1 MKKSYKRVLSILIC
15 CVMVLAPLTLFAA
28 CGANDTAKSD
38 YDITYE
44 LNYEGSTSRVYP
56 VQSGAKA
63 VDWKATRAGY
73 LLVGW
78 YTDKE
83 GTEKYDFSKKVKSDL
98 TLYAIWREKP
108 GVTTVTFDFGYAGA
122 ANKVIEISKE
132 SLINEKYKPENERF
146 GMKLVGW
153 YRDAELTTEWN
164 FNTDTVQGETVLHA
178 KYEYTVNIP
187 RNEDGSIKYDN
198 TTVYIWNP
206 DGNKL
211 PSDKLQKLV
220 DEFNAAHEGK
230 IIVTA
235 GSQLLNQADVFLRI
249 QQTPEQM
256 RCYTTYY
263 PIADI
268 FSFAGINVTNSDYFA
283 GALNECT
290 SRGVMLQTP
299 VAAVAPYLVY
309 NKTLMQ
315 KYNGG
320 NPLPTTYS
328 ELSALL
334 QKVAAGE
341 RATNSNFKSILT
353 TTQWMYK
360 EAPSL
365 AAFVQN
371 GADYYTYADGIYQNL
386 WYDDAVMAKATEAMR
401 ITYDLFGVNG
411 LNGGGTLNGDM
422 SAVRSAVASGN
433 ALMGLISWLGN
444 ESAIAAD
451 SNLGVIS
458 LAGLLTDGT
467 GAEKNRIPVHTVG
480 IGFYNGATNVLADP
494 LKTCAAAEFAYYVS
508 QHAYVFAENGYVP
521 LSKEAASNEAYTK
534 SENAVVQLIRT
545 VNNPENFYTLP
556 GSANLKAIVNTTA
569 AEGVI
574 IPYLTDVNATRADV
588 PAKTKELYSQVAGQ
602 VS

>member
-1 MKKSYKRVLSILIC
+1 MKKRCKRVLSILIC
-15 CVMVLAPLTLFAA
+15 CVMVLAPLTIFAA
-28 CGANDTAKSD
+28 CGEASTAKD
-38 YDITYE
+38 NYDITYE
-44 LNYEGSTSRVYP
+44 LNYDGSGSRVYS

-83 GTEKYDFSKKVKSDL
+83 GTQEYDFSKKVRSDI

-108 GVTTVTFDFGYAGA
+108 GVATVTFDFGYAGA
-122 ANKVIEISKE
+122 ANKVIEVDKE
-132 SLINEKYKPENERF
+132 NLINEKYKPESERF
-146 GMKLVGW
+146 GMELVGW
-153 YRDAELTTEWN
+153 YRDEALTTEWN
-164 FNTDTVQGETVLHA
+164 FATDTVMENTVLHA
-178 KYEYTVNIP
+178 KFEYTISIP

-206 DGNKL
+206 GGSTL
-211 PSDKLQKLV
+211 PSDRLQQLA
-220 DEFNAAHEGK
+220 DAFNAEHEGK

-268 FSFAGINVTNSDYFA
+268 FSFAGIDVSNSDYYT

-290 SRGVMLQTP
+290 YRGVMLQTP

-309 NKTLMQ
+309 NKTLLQ
-315 KYNGG
+315 KYNGD
-320 NPLPTTYS
+320 NPLPTNYS

-334 QKVAAGE
+334 QKAATGE
-341 RATNSNFKSILT
+341 RASNSSFKSILT

-360 EAPSL
+360 EAPSF

-371 GADYYTYADGIYQNL
+371 GADYYSYTDGIFQNL
-386 WYDDAVMAKATEAMR
+386 WSDDAVMAKANTAMQ

-411 LNGGGTLNGDM
+411 LNGGGTVSGDM

-433 ALMGLISWLGN
+433 AMMGLISWTGVD
-444 ESAIAAD
+444 SAISAD

-458 LAGLLTDGT
+458 LVGLLTDGT
-467 GAEKNRIPVHTVG
+467 GEEANRIPVHTVG

-521 LSKEAASNEAYTK
+521 LNKEAASNEAYTQ
-534 SENAVVQLIRT
+534 SENATVKLIRT
-545 VNNPENFYTLP
+545 VNDPENFYTLP

>member
-1 MKKSYKRVLSILIC
+1 MKKRCKRVLSILIC
-15 CVMVLAPLTLFAA
+15 CVMVLAPLTIFAA
-28 CGANDTAKSD
+28 CGDASTAKGD

-44 LNYEGSTSRVYP
+44 LNYDGSGTRVYS

-83 GTEKYDFSKKVKSDL
+83 GTQEYDFSKKVRSDI

-122 ANKVIEISKE
+122 ANKVIEVSKE
-132 SLINEKYKPENERF
+132 SLINEKYKPTNERF
-146 GMKLVGW
+146 GMELVGW

-164 FNTDTVQGETVLHA
+164 FETDTVAGETVLHA
-178 KYEYTVNIP
+178 KYEYTINIP

-206 DGNKL
+206 GGTQL

-220 DEFNAAHEGK
+220 DEFNKTHEGK

-256 RCYTTYY
+256 RCYSTYY

-268 FSFAGINVTNSDYFA
+268 FSFAGIDVSNSDYFA

-290 SRGVMLQTP
+290 YRGVMRQTP
-299 VAAVAPYLVY
+299 VGAVAPYLVY
-309 NKTLMQ
+309 NKTLLQ
-315 KYNGG
+315 KYNGD
-320 NPLPTTYS
+320 NPLPTNYS

-334 QKVAAGE
+334 QKAAAGE
-341 RATNSNFKSILT
+341 RASNSSFKSILT

-360 EAPSL
+360 EAPSF

-371 GADYYTYADGIYQNL
+371 GADYYTYANDVYQNQ
-386 WYDDAVMAKATEAMR
+386 WYDDAVMAKATEAMQ

-411 LNGGGTLNGDM
+411 LNGGGTVNGDM
-422 SAVRSAVASGN
+422 SSIRSAVASGN
-433 ALMGLISWLGN
+433 AMMGLISWAGT

-467 GAEKNRIPVHTVG
+467 GDEASRIPVHTVG

-521 LSKEAASNEAYTK
+521 LSKAAAANEAYTN
-534 SENAVVQLIRT
+534 SEHATVKLIRT

-574 IPYLTDVNATRADV
+574 VPYLTDVNATRADV